1 MPFSLHWDNETVIVK
16 KILAHELIRYGREE
30 QRQTITGFLDNVT
43 YSCIFMVRYI
53 PIEILS

>member
-1 MPFSLHWDNETVIVK
+1 MIVK